1 MLIISTKNISII
13 FLLFANLSF
22 SPSRVFLSHK
32 RQIRQH
38 HAASLDDQSIIFC
51 LFCKL
56 PSLSF
61 ALNSSMHLE
70 GDNSIH
76 FLWNSH
82 FSGRVRILHS
92 SEHCIQEGL
101 VDVVGGWPTLLWPTC
116 PPGRGGIKMFQ
127 IQCRALSKLHRATTS
142 SLELRA
148 LCLNVNT
155 NHNLQTHENTQAW
168 ARPCLG
174 LSLR

>member
-1 MLIISTKNISII
+1 MISTKNISII

-22 SPSRVFLSHK
+22 SLSRVFLPDK

-61 ALNSSMHLE
+61 ALNFSMHLE

-82 FSGRVRILHS
+82 FSGRVRIHHS

-101 VDVVGGWPTLLWPTC
+101 VDGVGGPLVPTWPRGNKNVPNSMPGIEQAAQSYNELPGASSTLS
-116 PPGRGGIKMFQ
+116 Q
-127 IQCRALSKLHRATTS
+127 RAY
-142 SLELRA
+142 
-148 LCLNVNT
+148 
-155 NHNLQTHENTQAW
+155 
-168 ARPCLG
+168 RP
-174 LSLR
+174 

>member
-1 MLIISTKNISII
+1 MPMPFNAKPLQELMNALNVDNIKEYI
-13 FLLFANLSF
+13 NHLSSLCEFKF
-22 SPSRVFLSHK
+22 SPSRVFLPHK

-61 ALNSSMHLE
+61 ALNFSMHLE

-82 FSGRVRILHS
+82 FSGRVRIHHS
-92 SEHCIQEGL
+92 TEHCIQEGL
-101 VDVVGGWPTLLWPTC
+101 VDGVGGPLVAHLTMAHL
-116 PPGRGGIKMFQ
+116 
-127 IQCRALSKLHRATTS
+127 A
-142 SLELRA
+142 
-148 LCLNVNT
+148 
-155 NHNLQTHENTQAW
+155 
-168 ARPCLG
+168 ARE
-174 LSLR
+174 

>member
-22 SPSRVFLSHK
+22 SPSRVFLPDK
-32 RQIRQH
+32 REIRQH

-82 FSGRVRILHS
+82 FSGRVRIHHS
-92 SEHCIQEGL
+92 TEHCIQEGL
-101 VDVVGGWPTLLWPTC
+101 VDGVGGPLVPTC
-116 PPGRGGIKMFQ
+116 PPGREEIKMFQ

-148 LCLNVNT
+148 LCLSVHT
-155 NHNLQTHENTQAW
+155 NHNLLQLHCERMRTHRHKQDYVW
-168 ARPCLG
+168 V
-174 LSLR
+174 

>member
-22 SPSRVFLSHK
+22 SPSSVFLSHK

-61 ALNSSMHLE
+61 ALNFSMHLE

-82 FSGRVRILHS
+82 FSGRVRIHHS
-92 SEHCIQEGL
+92 TEHCIQEGL
-101 VDVVGGWPTLLWPTC
+101 VDGVGGPLVAHLTMAHLAA
-116 PPGRGGIKMFQ
+116 GD
-127 IQCRALSKLHRATTS
+127 
-142 SLELRA
+142 
-148 LCLNVNT
+148 
-155 NHNLQTHENTQAW
+155 
-168 ARPCLG
+168 
-174 LSLR
+174 

>member
-22 SPSRVFLSHK
+22 SPSSVFLSHK

-51 LFCKL
+51 LFCKW

-82 FSGRVRILHS
+82 FSGRVRIHHS
-92 SEHCIQEGL
+92 TEHCIQEGL
-101 VDVVGGWPTLLWPTC
+101 VDGVGGPLVPTLLWPTLLWPTW
-116 PPGRGGIKMFQ
+116 PRGNKNVPNSMPGIEQ
-127 IQCRALSKLHRATTS
+127 VAQSYN
-142 SLELRA
+142 ELPGA
-148 LCLNVNT
+148 
-155 NHNLQTHENTQAW
+155 
-168 ARPCLG
+168 
-174 LSLR
+174 